1 MKLPEEKNDTPTNLL
16 SNDELA
22 FVAAY
27 FECNMNGTRAYMK
40 LHPKASYQSAKAL
53 SSATLTNVNL
63 KAEITR
69 ILTERAMSAEE
80 AVARMGAIAKAD
92 IYPFIRTGED
102 GFVYFDLSDPQ
113 AQEHLYLI
121 KEMETKRER
130 RIEGKGKDAEVWEG
144 EWVKVKL
151 HDAYIAL
158 RDIAKMHGKL
168 TEKVDMTSNGE
179 TLKLKEDNAGF
190 DRAIS
195 TLADVL
201 REIVSDKDTK
211 QNGEMETPK

>member
-1 MKLPEEKNDTPTNLL
+1 MTIPEEKNDTPIEL

-22 FVAAY
+22 FIAAY

-40 LHPKASYQSAKAL
+40 LHPKSSYDSAR
-53 SSATLTNVNL
+53 SSAPAYIANPSI

-92 IYPFIRTGED
+92 LYPFIRTGED
-102 GFVYFDLSDPQ
+102 GFVYFDLSDAQ

-130 RIEGKGKDAEVWEG
+130 RFEGNGKDAETWEG

-168 TEKVDMTSNGE
+168 TEKVDVNQTGE
-179 TLKLKEDNAGF
+179 VVIK
-190 DRAIS
+190 II
-195 TLADVL
+195 
-201 REIVSDKDTK
+201 REETK
-211 QNGEMETPK
+211 KTDAA